1 MEQKC
6 SRKEIFGVYLWCT
19 VVKRAE
25 ENISTAELNTHMHMN
40 CLLIIK
46 NLWKL
51 DKIKFCCQ
59 QVAIIFQID

>member
-25 ENISTAELNTHMHMN
+25 ENISTAELNTYMHMN

-46 NLWKL
+46 NL
-51 DKIKFCCQ
+51 
-59 QVAIIFQID
+59 